1 MSLPP
6 NFGQAFDLSSLTK
19 PKVDPTT
26 PLPGIEVSVENL
38 SSDILPLSLVR
49 PVIVLMWSPRSAESV
64 EMIKVLG
71 KLQIDFKEA
80 FALARVD
87 IEAHPQVAQAFQTK
101 AVPYAVAIIAEQMVP
116 LFEQSYPEAQVR
128 MVIDK
133 VLTLASEQGIGQAP
147 VEQMEAEEIEA
158 MEALEAGNYVA
169 AEAAYKKWLSRKP
182 SENLAKLGLA
192 QTQLLMRTEGS
203 DLDTVISEST
213 KNPGDIAL
221 QLKAADVEMVN
232 GGVEAAFTR
241 LLHAVR
247 ATSGDDRTKVKNHLL
262 NLFALVDP
270 SDPRLVAARKE
281 LASALFSEKH

>member
-26 PLPGIEVSVENL
+26 PLPGIEVTVENL

-71 KLQIDFKEA
+71 KLEVDYKGA

-116 LFEQSYPEAQVR
+116 LFEQTYPEAQVR
-128 MVIDK
+128 MVMDK
-133 VLTLASEQGIGQAP
+133 VLTLASEQGIGQTP

-158 MEALEAGNYVA
+158 MDALEAGNYVA

-192 QTQLLMRTEGS
+192 QTQLLMRTEGLELS
-203 DLDTVISEST
+203 EVIDQSAL
-213 KNPGDIAL
+213 NPSDIAL
-221 QLKAADVEMVN
+221 QLKAADVEMVI
-232 GGVEAAFTR
+232 GGVEAAFAR
-241 LLHAVR
+241 LIHAVR
-247 ATSGDDRTKVKNHLL
+247 VTSGDERTKVKDHLL
-262 NLFALVDP
+262 NLFTLVDQ

-281 LASALFSEKH
+281 LASALF

>member
-19 PKVDPTT
+19 PKVDPSI
-26 PLPGIEVSVENL
+26 PMPGIEVSVENL

-64 EMIKVLG
+64 EMVKILG
-71 KLQIDFKEA
+71 KLETDYKNA
-80 FALARVD
+80 FSLARVD

-101 AVPYAVAIIAEQMVP
+101 SIPYAVAIIAEQMVP

-158 MEALEAGNYVA
+158 MDALEAGNYLA
-169 AEAAYKKWLSRKP
+169 AEAAYKKWLNRKP
-182 SENLAKLGLA
+182 AENLAKLGLA
-192 QTQLLMRTEGS
+192 QTQLLMRTEGLE
-203 DLDTVISEST
+203 LDTVISEST
-213 KNPGDIAL
+213 KNPSDIAL
-221 QLKAADVEMVN
+221 QLKAADIEIVN

-241 LLHAVR
+241 LLHAIR
-247 ATSGDDRTKVKNHLL
+247 ATSGDDRAKVKDHLL
-262 NLFALVDP
+262 TLFALVDP

-281 LASALFSEKH
+281 LASALF

>member
-19 PKVDPTT
+19 PKVDPSV

-64 EMIKVLG
+64 EMVKLLG
-71 KLQIDFKEA
+71 KLEIDYKEA

-101 AVPYAVAIIAEQMVP
+101 SIPYAVAIIAEQMVP
-116 LFEQSYPEAQVR
+116 LFEQPYPEAQVK
-128 MVIDK
+128 MVLDK
-133 VLTLASEQGIGQAP
+133 VLTLASEQGVGQAP
-147 VEQMEAEEIEA
+147 VEQMEPEEAEA
-158 MEALEAGNYVA
+158 MDALEAGDYIA

-182 SENLAKLGLA
+182 AENLAKLGLA
-192 QTQLLMRTEGS
+192 QTQLLIRTEGLELNVV
-203 DLDTVISEST
+203 LDEST
-213 KNPGDIAL
+213 KNPSDIAL
-221 QLKAADVEMVN
+221 QLKAADVEIVN

-247 ATSGDDRTKVKNHLL
+247 ATSGDDRAKIKDHLL
-262 NLFALVDP
+262 NLFALVDQ

-281 LASALFSEKH
+281 LASALF

>member
-19 PKVDPTT
+19 PKVDPST

-38 SSDILPLSLVR
+38 SSEILPLSLVR
-49 PVIVLMWSPRSAESV
+49 PVIVLMWSPRSTESV

-71 KLQIDFKEA
+71 KLEIDYKEA

-116 LFEQSYPEAQVR
+116 LFEQSYPETQVR
-128 MVIDK
+128 MVMDK

-158 MEALEAGNYVA
+158 MEALEAGNYGA

-192 QTQLLMRTEGS
+192 QTQLLMRTEGLELSVVIDQSALNPS
-203 DLDTVISEST
+203 DIQ
-213 KNPGDIAL
+213 L
-221 QLKAADVEMVN
+221 QLRAADVEIVN
-232 GGVEAAFTR
+232 GGVEAAFAR
-241 LLHAVR
+241 LIHAVR
-247 ATSGDDRTKVKNHLL
+247 ATSGDERTKVKDHLL
-262 NLFALVDP
+262 NLFALVDQ

-281 LASALFSEKH
+281 LASALF

>member
-19 PKVDPTT
+19 PKVDPSV

-38 SSDILPLSLVR
+38 SSEILPLSLVR
-49 PVIVLMWSPRSAESV
+49 AVIVVMWSPRSSESV
-64 EMIKVLG
+64 EMVKILG
-71 KLQIDFKEA
+71 KLELDYKQT

-87 IEAHPQVAQAFQTK
+87 IEAHPQVGQAFQTK
-101 AVPYAVAIIAEQMVP
+101 SIPYAVAIIAEQMVP

-133 VLTLASEQGIGQAP
+133 VLTLASEQGVGQAP
-147 VEQMEAEEIEA
+147 VESMEAEEIEA
-158 MEALEAGNYVA
+158 MEALEAGNFVA

-182 SENLAKLGLA
+182 NESLAKLGLA
-192 QTQLLMRTEGS
+192 QTQLLMRTDGLQ
-203 DLDTVISEST
+203 LDDVIAEST
-213 KNPGDIAL
+213 SNPTDITL
-221 QLKAADVEMVN
+221 QLKAADVEIVN

-247 ATSGDDRTKVKNHLL
+247 ATSGEDRTKVKDHLL
-262 NLFALVDP
+262 NLFSLIDQ

-281 LASALFSEKH
+281 LASALF

>member
-19 PKVDPTT
+19 PKVDPSI
-26 PLPGIEVSVENL
+26 PMPGIEVSVENL

-64 EMIKVLG
+64 EMVKLLG
-71 KLQIDFKEA
+71 KLEKDYKEA

-101 AVPYAVAIIAEQMVP
+101 SIPYAVAIIAEQMVP
-116 LFEQSYPEAQVR
+116 LFEQPYPEAQVK
-128 MVIDK
+128 MVLDK
-133 VLTLASEQGIGQAP
+133 VLTLASEQGVGQAP
-147 VEQMEAEEIEA
+147 VEQMEPEEAEA
-158 MEALEAGNYVA
+158 MDALEAGDYIA

-182 SENLAKLGLA
+182 AENLAKLGLA
-192 QTQLLMRTEGS
+192 QTQLLIRTEGLELKS
-203 DLDTVISEST
+203 VLDEST
-213 KNPGDIAL
+213 KNPSDIAL
-221 QLKAADVEMVN
+221 QLKAADVEMVT

-247 ATSGDDRTKVKNHLL
+247 ATTGDDRAKIKDHLL
-262 NLFALVDP
+262 NLFALVDQ

-281 LASALFSEKH
+281 LASALF

>member
-19 PKVDPTT
+19 PKVDPST
-26 PLPGIEVSVENL
+26 PMAGIEVSVENL

-49 PVIVLMWSPRSAESV
+49 PVIVLMWSPRSPESV

-71 KLQIDFKEA
+71 KLEIDYKEA
-80 FALARVD
+80 FSLARVD

-101 AVPYAVAIIAEQMVP
+101 TVPYAVAIIAEQMVP

-133 VLTLASEQGIGQAP
+133 VLTLASEQGVGQAP
-147 VEQMEAEEIEA
+147 AEHMEAEEIEA
-158 MEALEAGNYVA
+158 MEALEAGNYAA

-182 SENLAKLGLA
+182 AENLAKLGLA
-192 QTQLLMRTEGS
+192 QTQLLMRTEG
-203 DLDTVISEST
+203 LELNQVIDEST
-213 KNPGDIAL
+213 KNPTDIAL

-247 ATSGDDRTKVKNHLL
+247 ATTGDDRNKVKDHLL

-281 LASALFSEKH
+281 LASALF

>member
-19 PKVDPTT
+19 PKVDPSV
-26 PLPGIEVSVENL
+26 PMSGIEVSVENL

-49 PVIVLMWSPRSAESV
+49 PVIVLMWSPRSPESV
-64 EMIKVLG
+64 EMVKVLG
-71 KLQIDFKEA
+71 KLEGDYKEA

-101 AVPYAVAIIAEQMVP
+101 SIPYAVAIIAEQMVP

-128 MVIDK
+128 MVLDK
-133 VLTLASEQGIGQAP
+133 VLTLASEQGVGAAP
-147 VEQMEAEEIEA
+147 VEHMEAEEIEA
-158 MEALEAGNYVA
+158 MEALEAGNFVA
-169 AEAAYKKWLSRKP
+169 AEAAYKKWLARKP
-182 SENLAKLGLA
+182 AENLAKLGLA
-192 QTQLLMRTEGS
+192 QTQLLIRTEGLELNTV
-203 DLDTVISEST
+203 LDEST
-213 KNPGDIAL
+213 KNPSDIAL
-221 QLKAADVEMVN
+221 QLKAADVEIVN

-247 ATSGDDRTKVKNHLL
+247 ATSGDDRAKVKDHLL

-281 LASALFSEKH
+281 LASALF

>member
-19 PKVDPTT
+19 PKVDPST

-49 PVIVLMWSPRSAESV
+49 PVIVLMWSPRSKESV
-64 EMIKVLG
+64 DMVNVLG
-71 KLQIDFKEA
+71 KLEIDYKEA

-101 AVPYAVAIIAEQMVP
+101 SIPYAVAIIAEQMVP
-116 LFEQSYPEAQVR
+116 LFEQAYPEAQVR
-128 MVIDK
+128 MVMDK

-169 AEAAYKKWLSRKP
+169 AEEAYKKWLSRKP

-192 QTQLLMRTEGS
+192 QTQLLIRTEGL
-203 DLDTVISEST
+203 DLEVVIDEST
-213 KNPGDIAL
+213 KNPGDISL
-221 QLKAADVEMVN
+221 QLKAADVEIVN

-247 ATSGDDRTKVKNHLL
+247 ATTGDDRAKVKDHLL
-262 NLFALVDP
+262 KLFALVDP
-270 SDPRLVAARKE
+270 NDPRLVSARKE
-281 LASALFSEKH
+281 LASALF

>member
-71 KLQIDFKEA
+71 KLEIDYKSA

-128 MVIDK
+128 MVMDK

-158 MEALEAGNYVA
+158 MDALEAGNYVA

-192 QTQLLMRTEGS
+192 QTQLLMRTEGLELSEVIDQSALNPS
-203 DLDTVISEST
+203 DIT
-213 KNPGDIAL
+213 L
-221 QLKAADVEMVN
+221 QLKAADVEIVN
-232 GGVEAAFTR
+232 GGVEAAFAR
-241 LLHAVR
+241 LIHAVR
-247 ATSGDDRTKVKNHLL
+247 ATSGDERTKVKDHLL
-262 NLFALVDP
+262 NLFALVDQ

-281 LASALFSEKH
+281 LASALF

>member
-19 PKVDPTT
+19 PKVDPSI
-26 PLPGIEVSVENL
+26 PMPGIEVSVENL

-64 EMIKVLG
+64 EMAKILG
-71 KLQIDFKEA
+71 KLETDYKNA
-80 FALARVD
+80 FSLARVD

-101 AVPYAVAIIAEQMVP
+101 SIPYAVAIIAEQMVP

-158 MEALEAGNYVA
+158 MEALEVGNYLA
-169 AEAAYKKWLSRKP
+169 AEAAYKKWLNRKP
-182 SENLAKLGLA
+182 AENLAKLGLA
-192 QTQLLMRTEGS
+192 QTQLLMRTEGLE
-203 DLDTVISEST
+203 LDTVISEST
-213 KNPGDIAL
+213 KNPSDIAL
-221 QLKAADVEMVN
+221 QLKAADIEIVN

-241 LLHAVR
+241 LLHAIR
-247 ATSGDDRTKVKNHLL
+247 ATSGDDRAKVKDHLL
-262 NLFALVDP
+262 TLFALVDP

-281 LASALFSEKH
+281 LASALF

>member
-19 PKVDPTT
+19 PKVDPSA

-38 SSDILPLSLVR
+38 SSEILPLSLVR
-49 PVIVLMWSPRSAESV
+49 PVIVLMWSPRSKESLEIV
-64 EMIKVLG
+64 KVLG
-71 KLQIDFKEA
+71 KLEVDYKGA
-80 FALARVD
+80 FALAHVD
-87 IEAHPQVAQAFQTK
+87 IEAQPQVAQAFQTK

-128 MVIDK
+128 MVLDK

-182 SENLAKLGLA
+182 AENLAKLGLA
-192 QTQLLMRTEGS
+192 QTQLLMRTEGLELSAVIDQSALNPS
-203 DLDTVISEST
+203 DIT
-213 KNPGDIAL
+213 L
-221 QLKAADVEMVN
+221 QLKAADVEIVN
-232 GGVEAAFTR
+232 GGVEAAFAR
-241 LLHAVR
+241 LIHAVR
-247 ATSGDDRTKVKNHLL
+247 ATSGDERTKVKDHLL
-262 NLFALVDP
+262 NLFALVDQ

-281 LASALFSEKH
+281 LASALF

>member
-19 PKVDPTT
+19 PKVDPAT

-49 PVIVLMWSPRSAESV
+49 PVIVLMWSPRSTESV
-64 EMIKVLG
+64 EMVKVLG
-71 KLQIDFKEA
+71 KLEIDYKGT

-101 AVPYAVAIIAEQMVP
+101 AIPYAVAIIAEQMVP

-128 MVIDK
+128 MVMDK

-158 MEALEAGNYVA
+158 MDALEAGNYVA

-192 QTQLLMRTEGS
+192 QTQLLMRTEGLELSEVIDQSALNPS
-203 DLDTVISEST
+203 DIT
-213 KNPGDIAL
+213 L
-221 QLKAADVEMVN
+221 QLKAADVEIVN
-232 GGVEAAFTR
+232 GGVEAAFAR
-241 LLHAVR
+241 LIHAVR
-247 ATSGDDRTKVKNHLL
+247 ATSGDERTKVKDHLL
-262 NLFALVDP
+262 NLFALVDQ

-281 LASALFSEKH
+281 LASALF

>member
-19 PKVDPTT
+19 PKVDPAT

-49 PVIVLMWSPRSAESV
+49 PVIVLMWSPRSTESV
-64 EMIKVLG
+64 EMVKVLG
-71 KLQIDFKEA
+71 KLEIDYKGT

-128 MVIDK
+128 MVMDK

-158 MEALEAGNYVA
+158 MDALEAGNYVA

-192 QTQLLMRTEGS
+192 QTQLLMRTEGLELS
-203 DLDTVISEST
+203 EVIDQSAL
-213 KNPGDIAL
+213 NPGDITL
-221 QLKAADVEMVN
+221 QLKAADVEIVN
-232 GGVEAAFTR
+232 GGVEAAFAR
-241 LLHAVR
+241 LIHAVR
-247 ATSGDDRTKVKNHLL
+247 ATSGDERTKVKDHLL
-262 NLFALVDP
+262 NLFALVDQ

-281 LASALFSEKH
+281 LASALF

>member
-19 PKVDPTT
+19 PKVDPSI

-49 PVIVLMWSPRSAESV
+49 PVIVLMWSPRSPESV

-71 KLQIDFKEA
+71 KLEGDCKEA

-101 AVPYAVAIIAEQMVP
+101 TVPYAVAIIAEQMVP

-128 MVIDK
+128 MVLDK

-158 MEALEAGNYVA
+158 MDALEAGNYVA

-182 SENLAKLGLA
+182 GENLAKLGLA
-192 QTQLLMRTEGS
+192 QTQLLIRTEGLELNVV
-203 DLDTVISEST
+203 LDEST
-213 KNPGDIAL
+213 KNPTDIAL
-221 QLKAADVEMVN
+221 QIRAADVEIVN
-232 GGVEAAFTR
+232 GGVEAAFAR
-241 LLHAVR
+241 LIQAVR
-247 ATSGDDRTKVKNHLL
+247 STSGDERTKVKDHLL
-262 NLFALVDP
+262 NLFALVDQ

-281 LASALFSEKH
+281 LASALF

>member
-19 PKVDPTT
+19 PKVDPSV
-26 PLPGIEVSVENL
+26 PMPGIEVSVENL

-49 PVIVLMWSPRSAESV
+49 PVIVLMWSSRSPESV
-64 EMIKVLG
+64 EMVKVLG
-71 KLQIDFKEA
+71 KLESEYKEA

-87 IEAHPQVAQAFQTK
+87 IEVHPQVAQAFQTK
-101 AVPYAVAIIAEQMVP
+101 SIPYAVAIIAEQMVP

-128 MVIDK
+128 MVLDK
-133 VLTLASEQGIGQAP
+133 VLTLASEQGVGAAP

-158 MEALEAGNYVA
+158 MEALEAGNFVV
-169 AEAAYKKWLSRKP
+169 AEAAYKKWLARKP
-182 SENLAKLGLA
+182 AENLAKLGLA
-192 QTQLLMRTEGS
+192 QTQLLIRTDGLELNVV
-203 DLDTVISEST
+203 LDEST
-213 KNPGDIAL
+213 RNPSDIAL
-221 QLKAADVEMVN
+221 QLRAADVEIVN

-247 ATSGDDRTKVKNHLL
+247 ATSGDDRTKVKDHLL

-281 LASALFSEKH
+281 LASALF